1 MLSILVFTHDGG
13 TRELCNRI
21 AGRRRDI
28 SVVENPQNWTLSP
41 SDHVIWDSETVKE
54 MPAALANLDG
64 SRLAVLQSSG
74 VPEHSSQGFTVPR
87 PLAES
92 LLEFIVV
99 QWAARHKGAGGA
111 RLASDREILE
121 RVLQFGEHVQALD
134 VAETD
139 SMMRIAYEY
148 AAPLAVASGYCALLH
163 EAGRHSLD
171 VAQQRIVTQ
180 LEQGIR
186 KMLRMS
192 LAMFNLGLDRS
203 RGGVND
209 RQSAIEDCLE
219 RSLSLVRRAAEER
232 QVALTSSVEPADRP
246 VYVGEMEMDYALE
259 AVLDSALRCSAPKG
273 RVAVKAYPVRVA
285 VGDAARAGE
294 RFEGAAGGA
303 EGQAEVDGFRI
314 DIAYEG
320 RAFREPEP
328 SPGLFGA
335 AAPDAKEFDGEFG
348 LKLAGRIVR
357 LYGGRIDSRA
367 NGEANL
373 ISIVVPGSYRAAGT
387 NSLLEESSFDF
398 QTGLALCPAD
408 AESGPTN

>member
-1 MLSILVFTHDGG
+1 MLSILVFTQDGG
-13 TRELCNRI
+13 TREVCNRI
-21 AGRRRDI
+21 AGRRRDVT
-28 SVVENPQNWTLSP
+28 VVENPQNWTLSP
-41 SDHVIWDSETVKE
+41 SDHVIWDSESVEE
-54 MPAALANLDG
+54 MPAVLAELDR
-64 SRLAVLQSSG
+64 SRLAVLRG
-74 VPEHSSQGFTVPR
+74 AGAPEHTAQGFTVPR

-92 LLEFIVV
+92 ILEFIIV
-99 QWAARHKGAGGA
+99 QWAARHKGAADA

-171 VAQQRIVTQ
+171 VAQQRIVAQ
-180 LEQGIR
+180 LEQGVR

-209 RQSAIEDCLE
+209 RQSAMEDCLE
-219 RSLSLVRRAAEER
+219 RSLSFVRRAAEER
-232 QVALTSSVEPADRP
+232 QIALTSLVEPADRP

-259 AVLDSALRCSAPKG
+259 AVLDSALRCSSPKG
-273 RVAVKAYPVRVA
+273 RVAVKAYPVLVA
-285 VGDAARAGE
+285 LGDAARAGE
-294 RFEGAAGGA
+294 RCEVADGVA
-303 EGQAEVDGFRI
+303 EADGFRI

-320 RAFREPEP
+320 RAFRTPEP
-328 SPGLFGA
+328 SPGLLGA
-335 AAPDAKEFDGEFG
+335 GAPAGPEFDGEFG
-348 LKLAGRIVR
+348 LNLAGRIVG
-357 LYGGRIDSRA
+357 LYGGRIDARA